1 MNVLVLHS
9 TPPEALNSGRVADE
23 FDLSR
28 ATSNEAS
35 VLPGAMVCGVR
46 GEMREILALLDL
58 HRPDAVFNLCEAP
71 LGRPDLEAHPAALLE
86 WLGIRFTGCGSET
99 LALCRR
105 KDLVNAV
112 LRDAGVPVPA
122 SVDPSRPVFPCI
134 VKPASE
140 DASAGLD
147 RDSVCEDTDSLARAL
162 ARLRGPAVIE
172 ELLAGREFAI
182 SLWGRWRPD
191 YASIGETV
199 FQEGLRLITYA
210 AKWHEGSA
218 DFANSPL
225 VYDSE
230 IAPPLRD
237 AILAIAR
244 GAWHAVSARH
254 FLRVDVR
261 LDAAGSPRVLDV
273 NPNPDMS
280 PGVGICR
287 AVQEAGWQ
295 WPDFVRSV
303 VDWA

>member
-1 MNVLVLHS
+1 MKVLVLHS
-9 TPPEALNSGRVADE
+9 AAPEAPAHGRVADE

-28 ATSNEAS
+28 AASNVAAI
-35 VLPGAMVCGVR
+35 LPGAMVCGVR

-58 HRPDAVFNLCEAP
+58 HRPSVVFNLCEAP
-71 LGRPDLEAHPAALLE
+71 LGRPELEAHVAALLE

-105 KDLVNAV
+105 KDLTNAL
-112 LRDAGVPVPA
+112 LRDAGIPVPA
-122 SVDPSRPVFPCI
+122 TVDPTWPVFPCL
-134 VKPASE
+134 VKPAGE
-140 DASAGLD
+140 DGSAGLN
-147 RDSVCEDTDSLARAL
+147 RDSVCENIEALARAL

-191 YASIGETV
+191 FASIGETV
-199 FQEGLRLITYA
+199 FQQGLRLITYA
-210 AKWHEGSA
+210 AKWHEESA

-230 IAPPLRD
+230 IAPSLRD
-237 AILAIAR
+237 AILEIAR
-244 GAWHAVSARH
+244 GAWHAVGARH

-261 LDAAGSPRVLDV
+261 LDAAGSPHVLDV